1 MAMTEVRAPQRIV
14 DYIIED
20 WGFGMYNLEAEN
32 QIYDYLYAMSPEVDI
47 WRVWFNE
54 DTNKLTII
62 AEFKD
67 PAMASWWILKW
78 V

>member
-1 MAMTEVRAPQRIV
+1 MAMNEVQVPQRIV
-14 DYIIED
+14 DHITECWRWEPYDRET
-20 WGFGMYNLEAEN
+20 EN